1 MWENGNKHNGYLVMF
16 CKIVCYNNGK
26 EVNSSL
32 IFEKIENY
40 FTYIDVLKRERR
52 NTLRIDIM
60 KKS

>member
-1 MWENGNKHNGYLVMF
+1 MF
-16 CKIVCYNNGK
+16 CKIVYYNNGK